1 MLVTFVYLS
10 EIVLGKSLGTFTS
23 LTFNDVTM
31 VNFGLVPDYWRGLP
45 YCKTKS
51 ACDYDSTTHSCHTLT
66 GMDTAITGDISPD
79 CLARSADA
87 CEHFMMPLHTCA
99 TNCYCNLMGDGVC
112 DEACNN
118 AACDLDGGDC
128 CSHTF
133 TTDLT
138 LDFDIWEYRDEATA
152 ARSNG

>member
-1 MLVTFVYLS
+1 MCDLWVFPALFVVMKDTADANTSTRASRVNLLLLVGLVPTMLVTFVYLS

-79 CLARSADA
+79 CLATSADA
-87 CEHFMMPLHTCA
+87 YEHFMMPLHP
-99 TNCYCNLMGDGVC
+99 
-112 DEACNN
+112 
-118 AACDLDGGDC
+118 
-128 CSHTF
+128 
-133 TTDLT
+133 
-138 LDFDIWEYRDEATA
+138 
-152 ARSNG
+152 